1 MTRNQLA
8 CIMPYAI
15 QAEANSRLVWAA
27 PVFVR
32 KLGIVSLESRIHNS
46 GRYFYW
52 GSIRLDRD
60 PLNVHPTPSAN
71 AKPREATPG
80 DCTDVELDFWVFEPS
95 WLQQI
100 FVFSALPAFL
110 LEGAIPIGANHFGMS
125 QVPIFMGT
133 LPPLIVS
140 WYYFLGWT
148 GDRLLDKVRRRV

>member
-1 MTRNQLA
+1 MR
-8 CIMPYAI
+8 Y
-15 QAEANSRLVWAA
+15 RL
-27 PVFVR
+27 
-32 KLGIVSLESRIHNS
+32 KLILPLFGLLLFSFESWESFHWNREYHHS

-71 AKPREATPG
+71 AKPCEATPG
-80 DCTDVELDFWVFEPS
+80 DCTDVEVGSWVFEPS

-110 LEGAIPIGANHFGMS
+110 LEGAIFIAAKHFGMS

-133 LPPLIVS
+133 LPPLIVP

>member
-1 MTRNQLA
+1 MR
-8 CIMPYAI
+8 Y
-15 QAEANSRLVWAA
+15 RL
-27 PVFVR
+27 
-32 KLGIVSLESRIHNS
+32 KLILPLFGLLLFSFESWESFHWNREYHHS

-60 PLNVHPTPSAN
+60 PLNVHPTPSVN
-71 AKPREATPG
+71 AKPCEATRG

-95 WLQQI
+95 RLQQI

-110 LEGAIPIGANHFGMS
+110 LEGTILIGAKHFGMS
-125 QVPIFMGT
+125 QVLIFMGT
-133 LPPLIVS
+133 LPPLIVP